1 MWAYYMESK
10 LYAERYGGS
19 MPPFG
24 TSWWFYPQ
32 IFRYLDE
39 RGFSRAELFA
49 ALTSGVTSREALQNK
64 LLELY
69 PARSSTI
76 QSVFSRYAK

>member
-1 MWAYYMESK
+1 
-10 LYAERYGGS
+10 

-49 ALTSGVTSREALQNK
+49 ALTSGVTSRETLQNK